1 LSDLGGTST
10 PERVR
15 AIMSDRLHIDVGDG
29 DANLI
34 DTGLIDSMSLVEL
47 FVALEEEFGINVADE
62 DLDLNDFR
70 TLNSVVRFTERHL

>member
-1 LSDLGGTST
+1 
-10 PERVR
+10 
-15 AIMSDRLHIDVGDG
+15 MSDRLHIEVPDG

-47 FVALEEEFGINVADE
+47 FIALEEEFGINVADE

-70 TLNSVVRFTERHL
+70 TMNSVTRFTERHL